1 MDCYT
6 TALTLL
12 SRREL
17 STAQLRTR
25 LARRKFESA
34 EIDDVIE
41 RLARDRTL
49 DDRRVAIAAA
59 RMEGAIRRRGRR
71 RVLQQRPAVGD
82 QRRRLA
88 KTAVDEVFR
97 DIDEDALLEQAVE
110 RKLGAPIRASSTPR
124 RRPVSCAVSSPRV
137 LRSAIVVVRS
147 ASACE
152 IRIGRFEAS
161 VTCATRSRRPARA
174 QSAVPARAATE
185 LQLE

>member
-1 MDCYT
+1 VDCYT

-25 LARRKFESA
+25 LARRKFESP

-41 RLARDRTL
+41 RLAKDRTL

-71 RVLQQRPAVGD
+71 RVLQRVQQLGINAA
-82 QRRRLA
+82 LA
-88 KTAVDEVFR
+88 KTAVDEVFL

-110 RKLGAPIRASSTPR
+110 RKLGATNPR
-124 RRPVSCAVSSPRV
+124 ELDSKTAAR
-137 LRSAIVVVRS
+137 VVRS
-147 ASACE
+147 LVAQGFE
-152 IRIGRFEAS
+152 IRDVCARLRAKG
-161 VTCATRSRRPARA
+161 VTG
-174 QSAVPARAATE
+174 
-185 LQLE
+185 L

>member
-1 MDCYT
+1 VDCYT

-49 DDRRVAIAAA
+49 DDRRVAVAAA

-71 RVLQQRPAVGD
+71 RVLQRVQQLGISATV
-82 QRRRLA
+82 A
-88 KTAVDEVFR
+88 KTAVDEVFLE
-97 DIDEDALLEQAVE
+97 IDEGALLDHAVD
-110 RKLGAPIRASSTPR
+110 RKLGAADPRALVAKMAAR
-124 RRPVSCAVSSPRV
+124 
-137 LRSAIVVVRS
+137 VVRS
-147 ASACE
+147 LVAQ
-152 IRIGRFEAS
+152 GFE
-161 VTCATRSRRPARA
+161 VRDVCARLRA
-174 QSAVPARAATE
+174 KGVRGI
-185 LQLE
+185 